1 MMNKTPLIITLT
13 SCFFLSAC
21 LSSNEPVILETQQIE
36 NANTP
41 SSELEL
47 TLIKK
52 GKICLLK
59 TKTSAKNTPPI
70 EKDWAFFRDDL
81 ILISENSI
89 SEPSIDRDS
98 PDAEIEAHIQEMK
111 IRKEANQMKNLISKE
126 NLKKCT

>member
-1 MMNKTPLIITLT
+1 MMNKTPVIITLT
-13 SCFFLSAC
+13 SCLFLSAC

-36 NANTP
+36 IANNP
-41 SSELEL
+41 LSVLEL

-81 ILISENSI
+81 ILISENST

>member
-1 MMNKTPLIITLT
+1 MMNKTPLLITLI
-13 SCFFLSAC
+13 SCALLTAC
-21 LSSNEPVILETQQIE
+21 FSSNEPVILETQQIE
-36 NANTP
+36 IANTP
-41 SSELEL
+41 SSVLEL

-81 ILISENSI
+81 ILISENST
-89 SEPSIDRDS
+89 SESAINPDS
-98 PDAEIEAHIQEMK
+98 PDAETEAHIQEMK
-111 IRKEANQMKNLISKE
+111 ITKEAHQMKSFISKE

>member
-1 MMNKTPLIITLT
+1 MMSKTPLIITLT
-13 SCFFLSAC
+13 SYLFLSAC

-36 NANTP
+36 IANNP
-41 SSELEL
+41 LSVLEL

-59 TKTSAKNTPPI
+59 TKTSAKHTPPI

>member
-1 MMNKTPLIITLT
+1 MNKTPLIITLT
-13 SCFFLSAC
+13 SCLFLSAC

-36 NANTP
+36 IANNP
-41 SSELEL
+41 ISVLEL

-81 ILISENSI
+81 ILISENST

>member
-13 SCFFLSAC
+13 SCLFLSAC

-36 NANTP
+36 IANSP
-41 SSELEL
+41 LSVLEL

-59 TKTSAKNTPPI
+59 TKTSVKNTPPI
-70 EKDWAFFRDDL
+70 EKDWAFFRDGL
-81 ILISENSI
+81 ILISENST
-89 SEPSIDRDS
+89 SEPSIDTDS
-98 PDAEIEAHIQEMK
+98 PDSEIEAHIQEMK

>member
-13 SCFFLSAC
+13 SCLFLSAC

-36 NANTP
+36 IANNP
-41 SSELEL
+41 LNVLEL

-59 TKTSAKNTPPI
+59 TKTSVKNTPPI

-81 ILISENSI
+81 ILISENST
-89 SEPSIDRDS
+89 SETVIDTDS

>member
-1 MMNKTPLIITLT
+1 MNKTPLIITLT
-13 SCFFLSAC
+13 SCLFLSAC

-36 NANTP
+36 IANNP
-41 SSELEL
+41 LSVLEL

-81 ILISENSI
+81 ILISENST

>member
-13 SCFFLSAC
+13 SCLFLSAC
-21 LSSNEPVILETQQIE
+21 LSSNEPIILETQQIE
-36 NANTP
+36 IANNP
-41 SSELEL
+41 LSVLEL

-81 ILISENSI
+81 ILISENST

>member
-1 MMNKTPLIITLT
+1 MMNKTLLIITLT
-13 SCFFLSAC
+13 SCLFLSAC

-36 NANTP
+36 IANNP
-41 SSELEL
+41 LSVLEL

-81 ILISENSI
+81 ILISENST

>member
-1 MMNKTPLIITLT
+1 MMNKTPRIITLT
-13 SCFFLSAC
+13 SCLFLSAC
-21 LSSNEPVILETQQIE
+21 LSSNEPIILETQQIE
-36 NANTP
+36 IANNP
-41 SSELEL
+41 LSVLEL

-81 ILISENSI
+81 ILISENST

>member
-13 SCFFLSAC
+13 SCLFLSAC

-36 NANTP
+36 IANNP
-41 SSELEL
+41 LSVLEL

-81 ILISENSI
+81 ILISENST

>member
-13 SCFFLSAC
+13 SCLFLSAC

-36 NANTP
+36 IANNP
-41 SSELEL
+41 LSVLEL

-81 ILISENSI
+81 ILISENST
-89 SEPSIDRDS
+89 SEPSIDTDS

>member
-13 SCFFLSAC
+13 SCLFLSAC

-36 NANTP
+36 IANNP
-41 SSELEL
+41 ISVLEL

-81 ILISENSI
+81 ILISENST